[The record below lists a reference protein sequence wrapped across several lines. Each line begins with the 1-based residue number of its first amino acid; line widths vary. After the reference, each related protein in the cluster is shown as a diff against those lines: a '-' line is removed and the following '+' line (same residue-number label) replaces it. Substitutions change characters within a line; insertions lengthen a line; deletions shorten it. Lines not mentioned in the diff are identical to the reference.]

1 MFFFFF
7 KQKTAYELRISD
19 WSSDVCSSDLCR
31 RPAGGP
37 GELRHV
43 PQAGGGETEPEA
55 AAEGKTGADAQ
66 AKGDAWPGGKILSP
80 LRHPRPARPALL
92 HRLRLPLAGPITMS
106 PARMRF
112 RGAAEPPPEGRRSPW
127 QTGWRKPPWPNPRNI
142 SPTGCATRTRWN
154 CSRRP

>member
-80 LRHPRPARPALL
+80 LRHPRLARPALL
-92 HRLRLPLAGPITMS
+92 PRPRLPLAGQKGMG
-106 PARMRF
+106 F
-112 RGAAEPPPEGRRSPW
+112 GGAAEPPPAGGAEERRGGKEGSRTGRS
-127 QTGWRKPPWPNPRNI
+127 
-142 SPTGCATRTRWN
+142 RWGA
-154 CSRRP
+154 